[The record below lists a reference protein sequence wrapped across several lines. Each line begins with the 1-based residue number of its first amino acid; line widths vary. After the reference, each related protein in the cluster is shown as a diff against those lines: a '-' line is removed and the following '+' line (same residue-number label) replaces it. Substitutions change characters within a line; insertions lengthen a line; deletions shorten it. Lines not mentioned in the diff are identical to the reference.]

1 VEVVKK
7 PKEMQTKAEEWRK
20 SGLRIAFVPTMGYF
34 HEGHLS
40 LMREGKKRGDVLVVS
55 IFVNPLQFGPSED
68 YARYPRDLQRDL
80 QLAQKEGVDVVFAP
94 EVEDMYGLNFQT
106 FVEVT
111 ELQKPLCGEKR
122 PGHFKGVATVVAK
135 LFNIV
140 KPHVAIF
147 GLKDYQQ
154 YLIIKKMVEDLNMD
168 IEIVGMPTVREKD
181 GLAASSRNAY
191 LNSEERK
198 AALCLFKGLS
208 EAKKAFLA
216 GEKDANRLLKI
227 ARSVIE
233 SEPLV
238 RLEYLELRDPDDLR
252 PLEGEVER
260 GLIALA
266 AWVGNTRLI
275 DNMLLGEDYRAEDHA
290 EG

>member
-1 VEVVKK
+1 MEIVKK

-20 SGLRIAFVPTMGYF
+20 KGLRIAFVPTMGYF

-40 LMREGKKRGDVLVVS
+40 LMREGRKRGDILVVS

-80 QLAQKEGVDVVFAP
+80 QLAQKEGVDVVFVP
-94 EVEDMYGLNFQT
+94 EVEDMYGPSFQT

-111 ELQKPLCGEKR
+111 ELQKPLCGQRR
-122 PGHFKGVATVVAK
+122 PGHFKGVATVVTK

-154 YLIIKKMVEDLNMD
+154 YLIIRKMVEDLNMD
-168 IEIVGMPTVREKD
+168 IEIIGMPTVREAD

-191 LNSEERK
+191 LNPEERK
-198 AALCLFKGLS
+198 AALCLFRALN
-208 EAKKAFLA
+208 EAKKVFFT
-216 GEKDANRLLKI
+216 GERRADRLLKI
-227 ARSVIE
+227 AESIIK
-233 SEPLV
+233 SEPLA
-238 RLEYLELRDPDDLR
+238 RLEYLELRDPDNLDV
-252 PLEGEVER
+252 LEGEIKK
-260 GLIALA
+260 GLMALA
-266 AWVGNTRLI
+266 VWVGNTRLI
-275 DNMLLGEDYRAEDHA
+275 DNMILEEDNSAEDHVK
-290 EG
+290 G